1 MKRHYYKTSLFLFAI
16 LAFQITHAQTDSAQK
31 DAETFKISI
40 NYNSNLNYYGR
51 TDSLQSSGVFPMA
64 ELWLSDKFYINAAP
78 VFINNAVQR
87 MDYAGTVATAGYQHL
102 TDKWFS
108 HLYVMKPFYKES
120 SGLVQS
126 ALKAQG
132 GFSVSNLNKVANI
145 TLGAD
150 VKWSDAAD
158 FGATAGLDHAF
169 RIEDKNGIVFV
180 INPSVY
186 AYAGT
191 QRFSQTYTQRKK
203 GNLLFPGRTETVTEN
218 YNRFTI
224 LAYEASVPLIV
235 AKGAWQLIATPAY
248 VVPQNL
254 LQVPGE
260 PQLSEKGKNTF
271 YTTLALKYSF

>member
-1 MKRHYYKTSLFLFAI
+1 MEFQKTLLFLFTLLTLQTAS
-16 LAFQITHAQTDSAQK
+16 AQTDSTEK
-31 DAETFKISI
+31 ESETFKISL
-40 NYNSNLNYYGR
+40 NYNSNLNYFGR
-51 TDSLQSSGVFPMA
+51 TDSLKSSGVFPMA
-64 ELWLSDKFYINAAP
+64 ELWLSPQFYINAAP
-78 VFINNAVQR
+78 VFVNNAVQK
-87 MDYAGTVATAGYQHL
+87 MEYAGTVATAGYQYL

-132 GFSVSNLNKVANI
+132 GFAVSNLNPVVNI
-145 TLGAD
+145 TVGAD

-169 RIEDKNGIVFV
+169 RLESEEGFVFV
-180 INPSVY
+180 INPSLY

-203 GNLLFPGRTETVTEN
+203 GNIIFPGREETITEN
-218 YNRFTI
+218 YNRFKI

-235 AKGAWQLIATPAY
+235 AKGAWQLIATPGY
-248 VVPQNL
+248 VVPQNP
-254 LQVPGE
+254 LQIPGQ
-260 PQLSEKGKNTF
+260 PHLSEKGENTF
-271 YTTLALKYSF
+271 YTTLGLKYSF

>member
-1 MKRHYYKTSLFLFAI
+1 MKPHYFKTFLFLFAV
-16 LAFQITHAQTDSAQK
+16 LVFQTTHAQTDSTK
-31 DAETFKISI
+31 KETLKLSI

-64 ELWLSDKFYINAAP
+64 ELWLSEGFYINAAP
-78 VFINNAVQR
+78 IFVNNAVQR

-102 TDKWFS
+102 TDSWFS

-120 SGLVQS
+120 SALVQS

-132 GFSVSNLNKVANI
+132 GFTVSNLNKVVNI
-145 TLGAD
+145 TVGAD

-169 RIEDKNGIVFV
+169 RMEDNNGLVFV

-191 QRFSQTYTQRKK
+191 QRFSQTYTQRKQ

-218 YNRFTI
+218 YNRFKI

-235 AKGAWQLIATPAY
+235 AKGPWQLIATPAY

-254 LQVPGE
+254 LQVPGQ
-260 PQLSEKGKNTF
+260 PHLSEKGENTF
-271 YTTLALKYSF
+271 YTTLGLKYSF

>member
-1 MKRHYYKTSLFLFAI
+1 MATIGFLKVSD
-16 LAFQITHAQTDSAQK
+16 QW
-31 DAETFKISI
+31 ISHI
-40 NYNSNLNYYGR
+40 YML
-51 TDSLQSSGVFPMA
+51 
-64 ELWLSDKFYINAAP
+64 
-78 VFINNAVQR
+78 
-87 MDYAGTVATAGYQHL
+87 
-102 TDKWFS
+102 
-108 HLYVMKPFYKES
+108 KPFYEES
-120 SGLVQS
+120 SRLVQS

-132 GFSVSNLNKVANI
+132 GFSISNLNKVVNV
-145 TLGAD
+145 TVGAD

-169 RIEDKNGIVFV
+169 RMEDNNGLVFV

-218 YNRFTI
+218 YSSFKI

-235 AKGAWQLIATPAY
+235 AKGAWQLTATPAY

-254 LQVPGE
+254 LQVPGQ
-260 PQLSEKGKNTF
+260 PQLSEKGENTF
-271 YTTLALKYSF
+271 YTTLGLKYSF